1 MTGIP
6 DKGAYLRSMQ
16 AMIERTDFDS
26 LNNFGEK
33 LDHLLRS
40 VYLAMETRRDHL
52 ATLDCCPETETDRY
66 HRLQQLIS
74 DIEQRIRQL
83 TETAHA
89 LALETFR
96 LPFHHEQVINAA
108 YEEFAWENIAQE
120 C

>member
-1 MTGIP
+1 MSGIP
-6 DKGAYLRSMQ
+6 DKVTYLQLMQ
-16 AMIERTDFDS
+16 TAIDATDFES

-52 ATLDCCPETETDRY
+52 AALDACHDTATRKI
-66 HRLQQLIS
+66 HQLRQRIS
-74 DIEQRIRQL
+74 DIERRIRHL
-83 TETAHA
+83 TETAHT

-108 YEEFAWENIAQE
+108 YEEFAWEEVAKQR
-120 C
+120 

>member
-6 DKGAYLRSMQ
+6 DKGTYLRMTQ
-16 AMIERTDFDS
+16 AAIDATDFEALHD
-26 LNNFGEK
+26 FGEK

-52 ATLDCCPETETDRY
+52 DALDYCTDTAEERT
-66 HRLQQLIS
+66 RQLRQLVS

-83 TETAHA
+83 TGTAHA
-89 LALETFR
+89 LAHETFR

-108 YEEFAWENIAQE
+108 YEEFAWENVAQQG
-120 C
+120 

>member
-6 DKGAYLRSMQ
+6 DRGTYLGVMQ
-16 AMIERTDFDS
+16 AAIDATDFETLSD
-26 LNNFGEK
+26 FGQK

-52 ATLDCCPETETDRY
+52 AALEDCLDTASDKNR
-66 HRLQQLIS
+66 QLRQLVS
-74 DIEQRIRQL
+74 DIEQRICQL
-83 TETAHA
+83 TGTSHA

-108 YEEFAWENIAQE
+108 YEEFAWEKMSQE
-120 C
+120 G